1 MPVQSM
7 TLTVG
12 DENHTL
18 QTALNHE
25 VTMKCISITDRYRL
39 GVIEKVLAILE
50 LQEAI
55 PQDNK
60 VLSSQHSQSMSRSL
74 MDMSESALQK
84 VFQRETMTEESQQI
98 LSGMS
103 KKRTLLE

>member
-25 VTMKCISITDRYRL
+25 VTMKCISITDRYCL
-39 GVIEKVLAILE
+39 GVVEKVLAILE

-60 VLSSQHSQSMSRSL
+60 GTFLSALTVYVKVLDGYERICTPGGIPEG
-74 MDMSESALQK
+74 DYDRGESADPEWDEQ
-84 VFQRETMTEESQQI
+84 EED
-98 LSGMS
+98 
-103 KKRTLLE
+103 TA